1 MITDVY
7 IIRKGLGEFFVLDPE
22 SDNWSWTPD
31 IEEATIF
38 LTPNKA
44 EETIVKRKTGNDTYV
59 YQIPYSVPTPQQR
72 KRKIKGKPVK
82 RKIKGKPVKKGKPS
96 KRK

>member
-44 EETIVKRKTGNDTYV
+44 EETIIKRKTGSDTYV
-59 YQIPYSVPTPQQR
+59 YQMPYSVLTPQQR
-72 KRKIKGKPVK
+72 KKKPYKRPKRKIKGKP
-82 RKIKGKPVKKGKPS
+82 IKKGKPS
-96 KRK
+96 KRR

>member
-1 MITDVY
+1 MMTEVY
-7 IIRKGLGEFFVLDPE
+7 IIRKGLDKFFMLNPE
-22 SDNWSWTPD
+22 ADNWTWETD
-31 IEEATIF
+31 IDDATIF
-38 LTPNKA
+38 LTPEKA
-44 EETIVKRKTGNDTYV
+44 EETKLQRKTGNDSYI
-59 YQIPYSVPTPQQR
+59 YQMPYSIPTPQQR